1 MLASMSGEKSKR
13 DQLLDEAR
21 GMLSLARRMQPTMP
35 TPEKKKQLAGIVAI
49 LEEIELIIQNADN
62 DDEIDM
68 AAQSLGV
75 ALERMGLANY
85 E

>member
-1 MLASMSGEKSKR
+1 M
-13 DQLLDEAR
+13 
-21 GMLSLARRMQPTMP
+21 RRTL
-35 TPEKKKQLAGIVAI
+35 TIAE

-85 E
+85 K